1 MKEIPT
7 SLLTLTAG
15 VIITLVSLWYGQH
28 HGLLPEQASL
38 QAPLVDNLFNLMV
51 TISVALFLVVTGAMV
66 LFMIQ
71 FRRRAGDDGDGL
83 PIEGNLQLE
92 AFWTAVPAIIIIFL
106 GVYTVQVFENMGG
119 FNPGDHAGHMMSHK
133 HQLSHQQQPTSET
146 EIAQAEMTTPDVTAT
161 GATATDVADPMI
173 PEPVATNK
181 IPVYGYGPAPDR
193 KGKQADVVVEV
204 TGLQYAWLFNYP
216 GTTITAGELH
226 VPINREVQLN
236 LSAKDVIHSF
246 WVPQF
251 RLKQDAIPGERTQ
264 LRFTATKVGEYPI
277 VCAELCG
284 GYHGSMRTRVIVHTA
299 TDYDQWLQQQTQVA
313 VADPG

>member
-1 MKEIPT
+1 MKDIPT

-28 HGLLPEQASL
+28 NGLLPEQASL
-38 QAPLVDNLFNLMV
+38 QAPLVDDLFNLMV
-51 TISVALFLVVTGAMV
+51 TMCTALFLVVIGALV
-66 LFMIQ
+66 LFMFQ
-71 FRRRAGDDGDGL
+71 FRKPPGDETDGL

-106 GVYTVQVFENMGG
+106 GVYTVQVFEKMGG
-119 FNPGDHAGHMMSHK
+119 FNPGDHAGHMM
-133 HQLSHQQQPTSET
+133 
-146 EIAQAEMTTPDVTAT
+146 AQARAEVPATSGADGEMSGEMTTDTNAVTS
-161 GATATDVADPMI
+161 
-173 PEPVATNK
+173 EPAPTNK
-181 IPVYGYGPAPDR
+181 IPVYGYGPAPNR

-216 GTTITAGELH
+216 GTSIMAGELH
-226 VPINREVQLN
+226 VPVDREVQLN
-236 LSAKDVIHSF
+236 LSAKDVIHFF

-299 TDYDQWLQQQTQVA
+299 ADYDQWLQQQTQVA
-313 VADPG
+313 AVPD

>member
-1 MKEIPT
+1 MKDIPT

-15 VIITLVSLWYGQH
+15 VVITLVSLWYGQH
-28 HGLLPEQASL
+28 NGLLPEQASL
-38 QAPLVDNLFNLMV
+38 QAPMVDDLFNLMV
-51 TISVALFLVVTGAMV
+51 TISVALFLVVIGAQV

-71 FRRRAGDDGDGL
+71 FRKRPGDEEDGL

-106 GVYTVQVFENMGG
+106 GVYTVQVFQKMGG
-119 FNPGDHAGHMMSHK
+119 FSPGDHAGHMQMMARAEA
-133 HQLSHQQQPTSET
+133 PATS
-146 EIAQAEMTTPDVTAT
+146 TAS
-161 GATATDVADPMI
+161 GESATDTNPAAT
-173 PEPVATNK
+173 EPQPTNK

-216 GTTITAGELH
+216 GTSIMAGELH
-226 VPINREVQLN
+226 VPIDREVQLN
-236 LSAKDVIHSF
+236 ISAKDVIHSF

-299 TDYDQWLQQQTQVA
+299 ADYDQWIQQQSQVA
-313 VADPG
+313 TLPDS